1 MDSPDNVNNNVNNI
15 DDIHKQKNILKQK
28 QEKIQNSIQKSINS
42 ANIKIQ
48 EYKNKIQL
56 LEGKKKELIIEYNKE
71 CCYED
76 RIRGSTPPKINKS
89 QTINIPKLST
99 SPTTRLFNKNME
111 DIKSIKTEL
120 KNEKILKMME
130 SIIEKKF
137 NVLEDKMDKQEKKLE
152 DTANSNSSI
161 CDIM

>member
-1 MDSPDNVNNNVNNI
+1 MNSPDNINNI
-15 DDIHKQKNILKQK
+15 DEIHKEKNKLKETQK
-28 QEKIQNSIQKSINS
+28 KIQSNIQKSINS
-42 ANIKIQ
+42 TNIKIQ

-76 RIRGSTPPKINKS
+76 RIRGSTPPKIIKS

-111 DIKSIKTEL
+111 DINSIKTEL
-120 KNEKILKMME
+120 NNEKILKMME
-130 SIIEKKF
+130 SIIDKKF
-137 NVLEDKMDKQEKKLE
+137 NVLEDKINKQEKKLE
-152 DTANSNSSI
+152 DTTNSNSGI
-161 CDIM
+161 CEIM